1 MSRRGWS
8 VLLAVVALVAL
19 ACKTPTPEQPGP
31 PGEPPP
37 PPVDGFP
44 SSMIALGD
52 SLTAAYGS
60 CLAPTACPRNS
71 WATGNGTQVRSH
83 YRRILEA
90 NPAIEDHNRNL
101 ARPGADVADLVD
113 QAGQAAAQPADYVTV
128 LVGGNDAC
136 RGDMT
141 SAGAFRESLDRALA
155 TLRDAMPDARVLV
168 VSIPNI
174 YRVWEIGHTNKVA
187 VGVWKSGVCPN
198 LLTNPTSTAPEDVAR
213 RQAFADRIA
222 AYNEEIR
229 AACGAYG
236 PRCRHNN
243 VADFAFELTML
254 SALDFFHPNAAGQQA
269 LADETYPGEFTW

>member
-1 MSRRGWS
+1 MSRRTWS

-19 ACKTPTPEQPGP
+19 ACKTPDPEQPQ

-71 WATGNGTQVRSH
+71 WSTGNGTQVKSH
-83 YRRILEA
+83 YRRILDV

-101 ARPGADVADLVD
+101 ARPGADVSDLAD

-136 RGDMT
+136 NGEMT
-141 SAGAFRESLDRALA
+141 SPGAFRDSLDRALG
-155 TLRDAMPDARVLV
+155 TIRDAMPEARVLV

-198 LLTNPTSTAPEDVAR
+198 LLANPTSTAPEDAAR
-213 RQAFADRIA
+213 RQAFAERIA
-222 AYNEEIR
+222 AYNAEIK
-229 AACGAYG
+229 AACRDYG
-236 PRCRHNN
+236 TRCRHNN

-269 LADETYPGEFTW
+269 IADETYPDEFMW